1 MIDTLK
7 GLPPIHS
14 IFLLAHKSYSVNPQW
29 IDKKKYEMHEKYGV
43 VPDEVLE
50 LMNSLCF
57 SYKYISGH
65 SVECPPI
72 IEETVRSAVSSAD
85 TQYQYQYPHE
95 AADFVFSFISH
106 VVSAWNLF
114 ESKFL
119 PRMFM
124 LSIFLFLT
132 LHMLLIEKIPTS
144 FKT

>member
-1 MIDTLK
+1 MADTVNELIP
-7 GLPPIHS
+7 LPS
-14 IFLLAHKSYSVNPQW
+14 IFVLAQKRFLVNRQW
-29 IDKKKYEMHEKYGV
+29 IDKKTYEMHEKYGV

-106 VVSAWNLF
+106 IVSA
-114 ESKFL
+114 
-119 PRMFM
+119 
-124 LSIFLFLT
+124 
-132 LHMLLIEKIPTS
+132 
-144 FKT
+144 